1 MALPL
6 SGLTIDT
13 CVVALQLLRVSA
25 EAALR
30 EVTVAAQPVGEE
42 VVPEPPPAPEPPAA
56 PEAPDG
62 Q

>member
-6 SGLTIDT
+6 SGLTVDT

-30 EVTVAAQPVGEE
+30 EVMAAAQP
-42 VVPEPPPAPEPPAA
+42 PAVEA
-56 PEAPDG
+56 PSQPVEEAPDE

>member
-30 EVTVAAQPVGEE
+30 EVTVAAQPAAEPVGEE
-42 VVPEPPPAPEPPAA
+42 VAPEQPPTA

>member
-30 EVTVAAQPVGEE
+30 EVSAAAQP
-42 VVPEPPPAPEPPAA
+42 APEVT
-56 PEAPDG
+56 PEEIKEEPAPDG